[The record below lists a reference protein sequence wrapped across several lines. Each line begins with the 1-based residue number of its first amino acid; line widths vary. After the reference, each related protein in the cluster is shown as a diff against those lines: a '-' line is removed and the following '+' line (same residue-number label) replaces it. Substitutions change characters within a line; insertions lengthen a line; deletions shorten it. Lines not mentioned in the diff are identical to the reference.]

1 MESMTDCAFSCPI
14 SDDESN
20 KGSALFLDIPCRGG
34 ERRWQRMVFV
44 LGFVPLRGGKDGRR
58 YFFTLVVI
66 KDISLMIATA
76 VVGFAHAHGVM
87 REVDIAVV
95 T

>member
-44 LGFVPLRGGKDGRR
+44 FGFVPFRGGKDGEKVFF
-58 YFFTLVVI
+58 YF
-66 KDISLMIATA
+66 DSNQ
-76 VVGFAHAHGVM
+76 GHFARDYDHCCGLCARSWSHA
-87 REVDIAVV
+87 
-95 T
+95 